1 MSLIVFGSL
10 NMDLVAQ
17 TARLPLKGETVDGTH
32 FSQVPGGKGANQAVA
47 SSRLGIPTYMAGL
60 VGDDRFGEELLNALQ
75 ESGVNTET
83 VSVTPDISSGV
94 AVIAVDENSD
104 NNIIVIAGANGCVDE
119 TDVEKVKQ
127 LLPQASAILLQ
138 LEIPLGV
145 VISVAEAAKAAGVKV
160 ILDPAP
166 APESLPE
173 ELYRLTDIITP
184 NETEAGRLVGFAIAD
199 AETRQK
205 AAEILLGRGV
215 GAAVLKLGAR
225 GVFCH
230 DGSESFLV
238 PPFKIIP
245 VDTVAAGDAFNGGM
259 AAGLDGGLTLKE
271 AITWGAATGALAA
284 SKKGALPSLPDRDT
298 FDAFLAANSQ

>member
-17 TARLPLKGETVDGTH
+17 TPRLPLKGETVEGTH
-32 FSQVPGGKGANQAVA
+32 FSQIPGGKGANQAVA
-47 SSRLGIPTYMAGL
+47 ASRLGTTTYMAGR

-83 VSVTPDISSGV
+83 VSVTADISSGV

-119 TDVEKVKQ
+119 TDVAKVKQ

-138 LEIPLGV
+138 LEIPLAV
-145 VISVAEAAKAAGVKV
+145 VISVAKAAKAAGVKV

-184 NETEAGRLVGFAIAD
+184 NETEAGRLVGFAITD

-205 AAEILLGRGV
+205 AAEILLSRGV

-225 GVFCH
+225 GVFFH
-230 DGSESFLV
+230 DGSESFMV

-259 AAGLDGGLTLKE
+259 AAGLDRGLTLKE

-284 SKKGALPSLPDRDT
+284 SKKGALPSLPDRAT